1 MVGFL
6 KVYGYRDKKMKT
18 GWNIATTPQ
27 QLIASFL
34 NVGTIIGVLLT
45 PIFAKHFGRRPGIWV
60 ACVVSF
66 IASALQLGTT
76 SLAGLYAGRISI
88 GISNGF
94 FITFA
99 NSYTAES
106 SPVINHSVCPKKPS
120 ELTL

>member
-34 NVGTIIGVLLT
+34 NVGTIIGLLLT
-45 PIFAKHFGRRPGIWV
+45 PIFAKRFGRRPGVWV

-66 IASALQLGTT
+66 VASALQLGTT
-76 SLAGLYAGRISI
+76 NLAGLYAGRIFI
-88 GISNGF
+88 GVSNGF

-106 SPVINHSVCPKKPS
+106 SPVRC
-120 ELTL
+120 LFCYYC